1 MIGGSNNFGKDI
13 VALVKDENDAVTG
26 YKLNNGEVLTK
37 EQAIERAAEGEIND
51 VVIGTA
57 KNGEQYLHGIPER
70 TGGIDLQSLPNIKE
84 NSFK

>member
-1 MIGGSNNFGKDI
+1 MIGVSNNFGKDI
-13 VALVKDENDAVTG
+13 VALVTDEEGAVTG
-26 YKLNNGEVLTK
+26 YKLNNGEMLSK

-57 KNGEQYLHGIPER
+57 KNGEQYLHGIPKD
-70 TGGIDLQSLPNIKE
+70 TGGRDLQSLPTIKE